1 MHSLINILPHSASFT
16 CLRLQRL
23 AACISA
29 VLSLLL
35 CPVPGHALDIHPYN
49 PGDWQ
54 TLVSSRNQ
62 QPMIVHF
69 WGFTCGPCLEELP
82 RWGKFV
88 GQHPTLNTVFI
99 EVDQIPAAMALQ
111 ALTEAQLTQAVHRS
125 STAYFD
131 EYMRYEIDPKWMGEL
146 PLTLLISPSGE
157 VKRLRGA
164 ADFTVIDT
172 WLKHLQ

>member
-1 MHSLINILPHSASFT
+1 MHTLRNILCQRA
-16 CLRLQRL
+16 LYMRLQLL
-23 AACISA
+23 AACTGVA
-29 VLSLLL
+29 LCLLL
-35 CPVPGHALDIHPYN
+35 CHVPAHALDIRPYN

-54 TLVSSRNQ
+54 ALVNSRNQ

-69 WGFTCGPCLEELP
+69 WGFTCAPCLEELP

-88 GQHPTLNTVFI
+88 GQHRALNTVFI

-111 ALTEAQLTQAVHRS
+111 ALTAAQLTQAEHRS

-164 ADFTVIDT
+164 VDFAVIDT
-172 WLKHLQ
+172 WLKRQQ